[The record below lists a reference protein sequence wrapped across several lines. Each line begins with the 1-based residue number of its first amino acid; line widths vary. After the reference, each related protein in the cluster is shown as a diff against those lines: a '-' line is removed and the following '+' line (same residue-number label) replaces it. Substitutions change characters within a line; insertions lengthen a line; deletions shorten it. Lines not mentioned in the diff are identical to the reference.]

1 MVPVPGTGLRCE
13 PPQVSMAAVRGRLV
27 CVVHIFTLRNVLCF
41 NVNDS
46 MLIRNNPIIGSKNVP
61 GVPQQNITVV
71 TFGTALKISGQ
82 DPTQL
87 RLLFV
92 FAAGQGIVLIF
103 NLE

>member
-1 MVPVPGTGLRCE
+1 
-13 PPQVSMAAVRGRLV
+13 VS
-27 CVVHIFTLRNVLCF
+27 
-41 NVNDS
+41 
-46 MLIRNNPIIGSKNVP
+46 

-87 RLLFV
+87 SLLFV